1 MRKFKRFVPILS
13 LCLCTSMGLTDSV
26 WAQNINQDRAYRNEK
41 ISVRISNEPLSKI
54 IEQVAEMAKV
64 NINMDGVTLLGIDR
78 PTTVNESNKTID
90 QILRDL
96 LKDQNVQLRYEPGRN
111 IYIEPATQGPKE
123 STMMLINGI
132 VRGSDIDDVLIGATI
147 VIVDDN
153 GNSTGMGCVTNAD
166 GKFSL
171 NVPRKQSIKVSYIG
185 YKTQSM
191 QILRPESNLEITLK
205 ANSVDM
211 DQVVVTGISK
221 RSKNSFTGNYVTVK
235 GDELRRVSPTNI
247 LRGLQFYDPSFRIV
261 ENNAA
266 GSDPNA
272 QMDFQIRGD
281 QSLGNLNTSAS
292 NLNTSASNME
302 LMLDNVSSRPNVPLF
317 VLDGFTVPITRILSL
332 DPERVESITILK
344 DAAATAVYG
353 SKAANGVI
361 VVESKVA
368 PDGALSVSYS
378 GNFIIQVPDLTDYN
392 LCNAEEKLQLEW
404 MAGIYNPNNITE
416 MNLYNRYK
424 RNVLAGVNT
433 YWLSQ
438 PLRTAFVQ
446 THSLTAA
453 GGTDVFRYTL
463 GVNAGMTPGV
473 MKGSSNNTK
482 GINLNMSYN
491 KNNLIV
497 GADITLT
504 ETKGENSP
512 YGSFAEYSKA
522 NPYYQ
527 MKNAD
532 GGYDK
537 ILDTKGLGAGVSGQ
551 TIYNPLY
558 DAQFDARNETNNLNI
573 AAQFNAEYMLLHN
586 LRLTAR
592 LSYTRGMVQSD
603 VFYPADLTK
612 FDEQQDVT
620 RRGSYDKSTGDLTS
634 WSSDLGI
641 NYNWQMNKHLVSL
654 FGNWTVNEDTNNSVN
669 LSATGFPDEH
679 MSDFIFGYDMANRP
693 SGTEE
698 TSRAMGLT
706 GQFSYSYDNIYSF
719 DFNVRADMSS
729 RFGSENRMQPFW
741 SAGVRW
747 NAHREKWLQGRVS
760 NLVLRASY
768 GVTGSQNYD
777 PYQAI
782 EFYSFS
788 NSMVPYESF
797 PMVGALLQGL
807 PNSNLSWSTV
817 DNLSL
822 GLELGFWRNRINMTF
837 NYYNNITNE
846 MLVNY
851 DLAPSTGFASQML
864 NAGELQ
870 NKGFDLS
877 MNVIAFQ
884 DLRRQIFWTIG
895 ANANHNKNVIR
906 KISNQLQKLNEKQLA
921 SKDAPLPI
929 YQEGHSTTT
938 LYTVQSLGIDPS
950 SGQEVYLK
958 RNGEKTFVWD
968 ALDKVPVGDTN
979 PKVSGAINSSFNW
992 GDFSF
997 TLNMTYKWG
1006 GIAYNSTLVD
1016 KLENRSVAY
1025 NTDRRALTYRWL
1037 EPGDVARYKALNR
1050 EGSQTP
1056 QSSRF
1061 IMDDNE
1067 LAMSSISVG
1076 YRFRDDKYKFL
1087 RKCSISALNLNFNT
1101 SDLARW
1107 STIEMERGLD
1117 YPFARSYTMSL
1128 SIIFK

>member
-1 MRKFKRFVPILS
+1 MRKFKRLVPILS
-13 LCLCTSMGLTDSV
+13 LCLCTSIGMTDTLM
-26 WAQNINQDRAYRNEK
+26 AQNIDQERAYKNEK

-54 IEQVAEMAKV
+54 IEQVAQLAKV
-64 NINMDGVTLLGIDR
+64 KINLQGVTLLGIDT
-78 PTTVNESNKTID
+78 PTTINESNKSLD
-90 QILRDL
+90 EILRDL
-96 LKDQNVQLRYEPGRN
+96 LKDQNVRLRYEPGRN
-111 IYIEPATQGPKE
+111 IYLEPIATTKTEGIMIPVQ
-123 STMMLINGI
+123 GI
-132 VRGSDIDDVLIGATI
+132 VLGADINDVLIGATI

-166 GKFSL
+166 GKFTI
-171 NVPRKQSIKVSYIG
+171 NVPRKQSIKISYIG
-185 YKTQSM
+185 YKSQSL
-191 QILRPESNLEITLK
+191 QILKPEDALKVTLK
-205 ANSVDM
+205 ANSIDM

-247 LRGLQFYDPSFRIV
+247 LRGLQFYDPSFRIL
-261 ENNAA
+261 EDNSA

-272 QMDFQIRGD
+272 QMNFQIRGD
-281 QSLGNLNTSAS
+281 QSLGGLNT
-292 NLNTSASNME
+292 NASNME

-317 VLDGFTVPITRILSL
+317 VLDGFTVSISRILSL

-344 DAAATAVYG
+344 DAAATAIYG

-378 GNFIIQVPDLTDYN
+378 GNFTIQTPDLTDYN
-392 LCNAEEKLQLEW
+392 MCNAEEKLQLEW
-404 MAGIYNPNNITE
+404 MAGIYDPSNINE
-416 MNLYNRYK
+416 MNLYNKYK
-424 RNVLAGVNT
+424 RNVLAGVDT

-446 THSLTAA
+446 NHSITAA

-463 GVNAGMTPGV
+463 GVNAGLTPGV

-482 GINLNMSYN
+482 SINLNMSYN
-491 KNNLIV
+491 KNNLVV

-512 YGSFAEYSKA
+512 YGSFSDYSQA
-522 NPYYQ
+522 NPYYR
-527 MKNAD
+527 MKND
-532 GGYDK
+532 NGGYDK
-537 ILDTKGLGAGVSGQ
+537 ILDYKGLGAGISNE

-592 LSYTRGMVQSD
+592 LSYTRGMAKSD
-603 VFYPADLTK
+603 AFYPADLTD
-612 FDEQQDVT
+612 FDTEQDVT
-620 RRGSYDKSTGDLTS
+620 RRGRYDKSTGDLTS

-641 NYNWQMNKHLVSL
+641 NYNWQMNKHLISL

-669 LSATGFPDEH
+669 LRATGFPDEH
-679 MSDFIFGYDMANRP
+679 MSDFIFGYDTDSRP
-693 SGTEE
+693 DGTEE

-706 GQFSYSYDNIYSF
+706 GQFSYSYDNKYSF

-729 RFGSENRMQPFW
+729 RFGSDNRMEPFW

-747 NAHREKWLQGRVS
+747 NAHREKWLEGRIS

-788 NSMVPYESF
+788 NTMKPYESF

-807 PNSNLSWSTV
+807 PNSNLGWSTV

-822 GLELGFWRNRINMTF
+822 GVELGFWRNRVNLTF

-846 MLVNY
+846 MLVDY
-851 DLAPSTGFASQML
+851 DLAPSTGFASQMI
-864 NAGELQ
+864 NASELQ

-877 MNVIAFQ
+877 LNVIAYQ
-884 DLRRQIFWTIG
+884 DLRRQIFWTVG
-895 ANANHNKNVIR
+895 ANANHNKNIIR
-906 KISNQLQKLNEKQLA
+906 KISNQLQALNEKQLA

-938 LYTVQSLGIDPS
+938 LYTVRSLGIDPS
-950 SGQEVYLK
+950 SGEEVYLK
-958 RNGEKTFVWD
+958 RNGEKTFIWD
-968 ALDKVPVGDTN
+968 SLDKVPVGDTN
-979 PKVSGAINSSFNW
+979 AKVSGAINSALNW
-992 GDFSF
+992 GDFSLS
-997 TLNMTYKWG
+997 LNMTYKWG

-1016 KLENRSVAY
+1016 KLENRNIAY

-1037 EPGDVARYKALNR
+1037 EPGDVARYKALTP
-1050 EGSQTP
+1050 EGAQTP
-1056 QSSRF
+1056 QSTRF

-1067 LAMSSISVG
+1067 LNMASISVG
-1076 YRFRDDKYKFL
+1076 YRFRDDKFSFL

-1101 SDLARW
+1101 TDLVRW
-1107 STIEMERGLD
+1107 STIKMERGLD
-1117 YPFARSYTMSL
+1117 YPFARSYTMTL
-1128 SIIFK
+1128 GIIFK